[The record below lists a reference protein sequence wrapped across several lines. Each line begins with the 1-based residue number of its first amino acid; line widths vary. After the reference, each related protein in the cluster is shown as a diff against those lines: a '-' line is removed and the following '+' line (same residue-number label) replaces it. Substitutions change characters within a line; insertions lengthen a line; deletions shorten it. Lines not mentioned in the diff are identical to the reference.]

1 MKLGNDL
8 IKKKFDDIDGKIDFL
23 IELCDTLQL
32 ENKELTLKINDL
44 ETELEIKSQA
54 EESFSEQETLIQS
67 KIDGLLGKLNEFS
80 KPDPEHY

>member
-8 IKKKFDDIDGKIDFL
+8 FKKKFDDIDGKIDFL
-23 IELCDTLQL
+23 IELCNTLQL

-44 ETELEIKSQA
+44 EAELELKSRT
-54 EESFSEQETLIQS
+54 EVTFSEQEVLIQS

-80 KPDPEHY
+80 KPDPE

>member
-23 IELCDTLQL
+23 IELCNTLQL

-44 ETELEIKSQA
+44 EAELELKDQT
-54 EESFSEQETLIQS
+54 EVTFSEQEELIQS

-80 KPDPEHY
+80 RPDPE